1 MTVCICAIN
10 VIVVIFPISRSRI
23 VRRIDVDTIHFSGI
37 QILKK
42 LKRVI
47 VVGFN
52 ESVPK
57 IAIGS
62 IANAVHRFE
71 IGIDC
76 ITKLCHGHKLVHL
89 KSSNLVRVLFLALCL
104 IAFDFQYSVNLA
116 HLAGFERNKSTSLNG
131 NVIKRRTFGQML
143 LEHES
148 KFLLFIHSVN
158 FGLYPCAKFRIFYLS
173 DQIINCCHSATPLI
187 PPHSTTILPQFP
199 FYHTTCPK

>member
-1 MTVCICAIN
+1 MTICIRAIN
-10 VIVVIFPISRSRI
+10 VIVVVFPISRTRI
-23 VRRIDVDTIHFSGI
+23 VGRINIDTIHFSGI
-37 QILKK
+37 KILKK

-47 VVGFN
+47 VVSFN

-57 IAIGS
+57 IAIWS
-62 IANAVHRFE
+62 IANTVHRLE
-71 IGIDC
+71 IGIDR

-89 KSSNLVRVLFLALCL
+89 KGCNLVHILLLALRL

-143 LEHES
+143 LEHKS
-148 KFLLFIHSVN
+148 KLLLFIHSVN

-173 DQIINCCHSATPLI
+173 DQIINCCHLCSPVNRV
-187 PPHSTTILPQFP
+187 
-199 FYHTTCPK
+199 YR